1 MNILL
6 QAAEDIRYL
15 LKVGY
20 PRDSAIRYVCDH
32 HRIIKAQ
39 RMLLSRVVFDIT
51 TVLTRKSKMVDCGA
65 IDGAYV
71 WVDGFNVLFGVECI
85 FLNEPVFV
93 CDDGFFRDLRGGVR
107 NYRLTDTSFQAIDA
121 ILSFFS
127 DHNPSRVEF
136 LFDAQISRS
145 GELSAVCGK
154 KLKSFG
160 INGISRTSKR
170 VDFELKQCR
179 DIVATSDGIII
190 DKVERVSNLVCCIF
204 KKMGKTA
211 KTLDEVP

>member
-1 MNILL
+1 M
-6 QAAEDIRYL
+6 QY
-15 LKVGY
+15 
-20 PRDSAIRYVCDH
+20 
-32 HRIIKAQ
+32 
-39 RMLLSRVVFDIT
+39 
-51 TVLTRKSKMVDCGA
+51 
-65 IDGAYV
+65 
-71 WVDGFNVLFGVECI
+71 
-85 FLNEPVFV
+85 FL
-93 CDDGFFRDLRGGVR
+93 
-107 NYRLTDTSFQAIDA
+107 
-121 ILSFFS
+121 FFS
-127 DHNPSRVEF
+127 DHNSSWVAF

-179 DIVATSDGIII
+179 DIVATPDSIII
-190 DKVERVSNLVCCIF
+190 DKVDRVLNLVCCIF

>member
-1 MNILL
+1 VNILL

-15 LKVGY
+15 LKAGY
-20 PRDSAIRYVCDH
+20 PRDSAIRFVCDH
-32 HRIIKAQ
+32 HRISKAQ
-39 RMLLSRVVFDIT
+39 RILLSRVVFDAA
-51 TVLTRKSKMVDCGA
+51 TVLTRKSKVVDCGA
-65 IDGAYV
+65 IDEACV

-93 CDDGFFRDLRGGVR
+93 CDDGFFRDLRGAAR
-107 NYRLTDTSFQAIDA
+107 SYRLMDTSFQAIDA

-145 GELSAVCGK
+145 GELSAECGK
-154 KLKSFG
+154 KLKSFK
-160 INGISRTSKR
+160 INGISRTSRR
-170 VDFELKQCR
+170 VDFELKQCI

-190 DKVERVSNLVCCIF
+190 DKVDRVLNLVCCIF

-211 KTLDEVP
+211 KTLDEAL